1 MADSQR
7 LVLMIQP
14 NRLQGLIWQAVLKSQ
29 RLAVIWESPETN
41 LEENLTQLQQA
52 GLALPDLLLV
62 DVRLRDFNPYA
73 FCRWCRDH
81 CPDIK
86 VVLVNA
92 SKKEIIP
99 SERQWAVLQGAADLL
114 PAFDP
119 DNLVTTVADGV
130 KRVLKILDEQA
141 LDNGSLISVLLN
153 IKRELERR
161 ANSADVSVSN
171 GKAVRN
177 STPDTAIAPPL
188 TPEEPSGPLSK
199 LKDNRSIISKFINQN
214 PPPPSPQKRLNSNG
228 HNHNGAVDIDAEAV
242 LSDEDLPTDD
252 PPPTRMYRGRKY

>member
-14 NRLQGLIWQAVLKSQ
+14 TRLQGLIWQAVLKSQ
-29 RLAVIWESPETN
+29 QLAVIWESPETN
-41 LEENLTQLQQA
+41 LEENLSQLQQA

-62 DVRLRDFNPYA
+62 DVRLRNFNPYA

-86 VVLVNA
+86 VVLINA

-119 DNLVTTVADGV
+119 ENLVTTVADGV
-130 KRVLKILDEQA
+130 KRVLKVLDEQS
-141 LDNGSLISVLLN
+141 LNNGALISVLLN

-161 ANSADVSVSN
+161 GSGSDPAHNGGDVTRSSSPN
-171 GKAVRN
+171 G
-177 STPDTAIAPPL
+177 AIAPTL
-188 TPEEPSGPLSK
+188 EEPSGPLSK
-199 LKDNRSIISKFINQN
+199 IKDNRSIIPKLIKNS
-214 PPPPSPQKRLNSNG
+214 PPPPPPKQINPAHNG
-228 HNHNGAVDIDAEAV
+228 HANPDLSNIDAESVVA
-242 LSDEDLPTDD
+242 DDDIPTDD